1 MGGLTSICK
10 GKIRKR
16 KIFMTPCV
24 LCAPSASTNSHVQ
37 PRRADPH
44 AKRNRKHQKSCERQN
59 RTWRRRACKGSSF
72 SSRAGGERFCSLSQP
87 NPKQYKAGVNNNK
100 KLYLHFNIQF
110 GFNQKNPLP
119 QKKKKKKKKS

>member
-16 KIFMTPCV
+16 KNFMTPCV
-24 LCAPSASTNSHVQ
+24 LCAPSASTNILFQ

-44 AKRNRKHQKSCERQN
+44 AKRKRKHQKSCERQY
-59 RTWRRRACKGSSF
+59 RTWRRRAGKGSS
-72 SSRAGGERFCSLSQP
+72 FCSLSQP

-110 GFNQKNPLP
+110 GFNQKKKKTPP
-119 QKKKKKKKKS
+119 KKKKKKKKKKKS